1 MPTAPTKRLHQ
12 MNKQHFSNPS
22 PKMRTSFFRYS
33 PTANTIFRPILTS
46 YVRNPLIMDD
56 TDLKFTQ
63 TAQKEA
69 SPLCNVK
76 NGLNGSEFCR
86 IQNSRPIKCF
96 EQQDESC
103 CSPTIFNSG
112 CVGTRIS
119 SMGTPSRAPSA

>member
-1 MPTAPTKRLHQ
+1 

-33 PTANTIFRPILTS
+33 LTANTIFRPILTS
-46 YVRNPLIMDD
+46 YVRNPLVMDD
-56 TDLKFTQ
+56 TNQEIQVFKQ
-63 TAQKEA
+63 TSQKEA
-69 SPLCNVK
+69 LPLCNVA

-96 EQQDESC
+96 KQQDESC

-112 CVGTRIS
+112 
-119 SMGTPSRAPSA
+119 